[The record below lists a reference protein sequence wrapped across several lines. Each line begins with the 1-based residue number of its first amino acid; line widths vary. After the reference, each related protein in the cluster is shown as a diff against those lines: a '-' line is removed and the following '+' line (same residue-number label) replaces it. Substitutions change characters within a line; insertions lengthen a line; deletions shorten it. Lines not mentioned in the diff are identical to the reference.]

1 MMPGWNVPHQLIW
14 FTTLTCPGRAIR
26 ALNCAAVLTLPP
38 PVANT
43 VTFPALVSL
52 TGHATSSGPS
62 LVWSTLEALARMAS
76 AVALSRLAVV
86 KREIRMQ
93 ECAMA
98 SLSEERPLKSPR
110 RKSESPTFEVLMTF
124 QLLVPPE
131 ETRHFP
137 PEAVNTS
144 VLPSPSKSPKRRFES
159 ATLEVLRTCQSP
171 VPLYDT
177 SHFPP
182 ELVNT
187 SALQLPSKSPK
198 RRSESATFEVL
209 MTCQVPAPPYDTRH
223 FPPEAENTSS
233 PEYTSPDT
241 LPVDT
246 KPKNKAP
253 RQA

>member
-124 QLLVPPE
+124 QLLVPPDE
-131 ETRHFP
+131 MRHSP
-137 PEAVNTS
+137 PQAANTS
-144 VLPSPSKSPKRRFES
+144 VLPSPSKSPKRKS
-159 ATLEVLRTCQSP
+159 GTPKLELLMTCQLP
-171 VPLYDT
+171 VPPSDT
-177 SHFPP
+177 RHFPP
-182 ELVNT
+182 QAANT
-187 SALQLPSKSPK
+187 SVLPSPSKSPK
-198 RRSESATFEVL
+198 RKSATPRLELL
-209 MTCQVPAPPYDTRH
+209 MTCQVPAPPNDTRH
-223 FPPEAENTSS
+223 FPPEAANTSAL
-233 PEYTSPDT
+233 E
-241 LPVDT
+241 
-246 KPKNKAP
+246 
-253 RQA
+253 